1 MRRGLYR
8 IHGIG
13 GLPDEVR
20 VDDDGI
26 ETPMEEG
33 RYLADKY
40 LPRLA
45 DLPWQEDYTKK
56 PSEDP
61 DQQPARTTVRG
72 GLTLGDKASWGAAGR
87 TPGRAGSGVAF
98 RDRLGPIRK

>member
-8 IHGIG
+8 IRGIG

-26 ETPMEEG
+26 EVPMAEQAYSD
-33 RYLADKY
+33 RNY
-40 LPRLA
+40 LPRVA
-45 DLPWQEDYTKK
+45 DLPWQEDYSKA
-56 PSEDP
+56 PPVDVP
-61 DQQPARTTVRG
+61 DRQPVRSTVTG
-72 GLTLGDKASWGAAGR
+72 GLTLGDAGPAGR
-87 TPGRAGSGVAF
+87 TSGRAF